1 MSKIL
6 LSLLGHVDVG
16 KTSIINYFTKSK
28 QKEVGNITQQI
39 RAYSFDSGELQM
51 ITSNEKFKDN
61 FIHDG
66 IILIDTP
73 GHEYFESMRKVT
85 SYTSHFVILV
95 VDIISGLEKTHKDII
110 KFLKINSIDFIIVLN
125 KIDRIS
131 EWKTI
136 KNATLKNT
144 FANQKNDTLKLL
156 NDYILN
162 LICQFAEL
170 EVNVQVYYSNK
181 DYKNYV
187 SMVPI
192 SAKTGEGIT
201 DLLFLLSKLYT
212 KKQKILN
219 DKNIPQ
225 DLIYVLDR
233 QSNSKFG
240 LCTLC
245 IKSGKSKNVNN
256 IDNIDNYFVLD
267 YQNNWKNIKFKVIN
281 NENDENLVSIGTN
294 LINNGI
300 FYLITDNKLGLTDII
315 YHKKLEYKYEDLA
328 LSNTFLMTKDN
339 DVYDESPDIHIEE
352 KNLNLLNITD
362 VYKYK
367 SCGICILSESTSM
380 EGALN
385 KIFSNV
391 PIALFSDSKLDK
403 STIIKASN
411 LMKFKSKLDEEF
423 NLNLK
428 VIAIF
433 DPKYND
439 EKEYVSAEL
448 KSLLSANYIK
458 LIISNTIYKLKD
470 EYDKLKNQINDQ
482 LREKYSN
489 LLDSTLEII
498 PEYIF
503 LKSSPLLFGVIIKD
517 GEISIGTKL
526 FTNYNGID
534 TIIGK
539 ITSIKFEDK
548 QIEKATKNMK
558 VCIKIEQIDKK
569 IRFFIHLD
577 ENSVLK
583 TFRTKDED
591 KIFDRIKKLN

>member
-16 KTSIINYFTKSK
+16 KTSILNYFTRTKE
-28 QKEVGNITQQI
+28 KEVGNITQQI
-39 RAYSFDSGELQM
+39 RAYSFDSDELQT
-51 ITSNEKFKDN
+51 ITVNDKFKDN

-85 SYTSHFVILV
+85 SYTSHFVIIV

-110 KFLKINSIDFIIVLN
+110 KFLKANSIDFIVVLN

-131 EWKTI
+131 AWKSI
-136 KNATLKNT
+136 QNATLKNT

-170 EVNVQVYYSNK
+170 EVNAQVYYSNK

-201 DLLFLLSKLYT
+201 DLLFLISKLYT
-212 KKQKILN
+212 KKEKILA
-219 DKNIPQ
+219 DKNIPN

-233 QSNSKFG
+233 QSNPKFG

-245 IKSGKSKNVNN
+245 IQSQKSY
-256 IDNIDNYFVLD
+256 IDNNDYYVLD
-267 YQNNWKNIKFKVIN
+267 SQNNWNEIKFKVVNIAS
-281 NENDENLVSIGTN
+281 ND
-294 LINNGI
+294 GI
-300 FYLITDNKLGLTDII
+300 IYITTDYKLGLTDII
-315 YHKKLEYKYEDLA
+315 YHRKLEQTFEMLS
-328 LSNTFLMTKDN
+328 LSNAFLMTKDEE
-339 DVYDESPDIHIEE
+339 YEDIHIEE
-352 KNLNLLNITD
+352 KNLIVKD
-362 VYKYK
+362 IYKYK
-367 SCGICILSESTSM
+367 SPGICILSESSSM

-385 KIFSNV
+385 KIFNDT

-423 NLNLK
+423 NFYLRI
-428 VIAIF
+428 IAIF
-433 DPKYND
+433 NPKYND
-439 EKEYVSAEL
+439 DKNYISDEL
-448 KSLLSANYIK
+448 KSLLSANYIQ
-458 LIISNTIYKLKD
+458 IIVSNTIYKLKD
-470 EYDKLKNQINDQ
+470 EYDKLKNRNYDQ

-489 LLDSTLEII
+489 ILDTTLEII
-498 PEYIF
+498 PEFVF

-526 FTNYNGID
+526 YTNYNGLES
-534 TIIGK
+534 IIGT
-539 ITSIKFEDK
+539 ISSIKLEDK
-548 QIEKATKNMK
+548 QIERATKNMK
-558 VCIKIEQIDKK
+558 VCIKIEHIDRKVK
-569 IRFFIHLD
+569 FGVNLN
-577 ENSVLK
+577 ENSILK

-591 KIFDRIKKLN
+591 KIYDRIKKLI